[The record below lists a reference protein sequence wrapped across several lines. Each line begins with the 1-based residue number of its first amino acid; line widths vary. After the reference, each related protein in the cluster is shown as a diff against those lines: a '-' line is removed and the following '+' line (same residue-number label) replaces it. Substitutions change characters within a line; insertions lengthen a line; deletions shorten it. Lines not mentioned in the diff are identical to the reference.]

1 VQLRDTVT
9 VASCGDDCS
18 VRVCDLR
25 SPTTTATAC
34 SITAA
39 LATVHR
45 GSTHTVRWHT
55 GSGQEHMLLTAG
67 LDETIKMFD
76 IRKCDAPVKEY
87 TGHVPYKLAKLK
99 AIHRPEFYAS
109 GAAIITCGER

>member
-9 VASCGDDCS
+9 IASCGDDCS

-25 SPTTTATAC
+25 SPAVAAC
-34 SITAA
+34 SITAAA

-55 GSGQEHMLLTAG
+55 GAGQEHMLLTAG
-67 LDETIKMFD
+67 LDETIKLFD
-76 IRKCDAPVKEY
+76 LRKCDAPVKEF
-87 TGHVPYKLAKLK
+87 TGHVPYKLPKLK
-99 AIHRPEFYAS
+99 AIHRPEFYAG
-109 GAAIITCGER
+109 GAAIVTCGER